1 MKVKKLRKVV
11 FKMLIKRSNIAAILI
26 LSILSIVYVNCGGG
40 ESTTDTVKAGAGA
53 DKSVTERQ
61 GSGTGENETA
71 ALMTVVDGVKQWD
84 GRPKNI
90 AGGMLIAYKDEY
102 RATVEMETLGGEP
115 ANGKS
120 FKFDMWYS
128 HSPIFHNSALSF
140 TVNNFVFLAR
150 QEFYNGLTFHKVIPG
165 EMALTGDPPGE
176 LTGAG
181 YTFDNEVN
189 NKMRHT
195 GEGIISFYNEGL
207 DAKNKGTN
215 SSQWFIAYK
224 AFPEYDYY
232 DEEFYK
238 RDCASP
244 DINCYTPFG
253 MIFEGLDT
261 AKSIIEGDII
271 KSVTIEKLENDT
283 STLNLY
289 K

>member
-1 MKVKKLRKVV
+1 
-11 FKMLIKRSNIAAILI
+11 MLIKKSNIAVILI
-26 LSILSIVYVNCGGG
+26 LSILSIVYLNCGGG
-40 ESTTDTVKAGAGA
+40 ESTTDSVKAGAGA
-53 DKSVTERQ
+53 DRSVTERQ

-90 AGGMLIAYKDEY
+90 AGGMLIAYRDEY
-102 RATVEMETLGGEP
+102 RATVEMETVGGDL
-115 ANGKS
+115 ADGKS

-128 HSPIFHNSALSF
+128 DAPTFRLDAVNF

-150 QEFYNGLTFHKVIPG
+150 QGFYDGLTFHKVIAG
-165 EMALTGDPPGE
+165 EMALTGDPPGP

-189 NKMRHT
+189 NKMKHT

-207 DAKNKGTN
+207 DENNRGTN

-224 AFPEYDYY
+224 AFPEYNYY

-238 RDCASP
+238 RDCAQP
-244 DINCYTPFG
+244 DIKCYTPFG
-253 MIFEGLDT
+253 MIFEGLDI
-261 AKSIIEGDII
+261 AKSITEGDII
-271 KSVTIEKLENDT
+271 KTVTIEKLERGT
-283 STLNLY
+283 SNLPPGNR
-289 K
+289 

>member
-1 MKVKKLRKVV
+1 
-11 FKMLIKRSNIAAILI
+11 MLIKRSNIAAILI

-90 AGGMLIAYKDEY
+90 AGGMLIAYRDEY

-128 HSPIFHNSALSF
+128 DAPTFRLDAVNF

-232 DEEFYK
+232 DDEFYK

-271 KSVTIEKLENDT
+271 KSVTIEKLERGS
-283 STLNLY
+283 STLPPGNR
-289 K
+289 

>member
-1 MKVKKLRKVV
+1 
-11 FKMLIKRSNIAAILI
+11 MLIKKSNIAVILI
-26 LSILSIVYVNCGGG
+26 LSILSIVYLNCGGG
-40 ESTTDTVKAGAGA
+40 ESTTDSVKAGAGA

-90 AGGMLIAYKDEY
+90 AGGMLIAYRDEY
-102 RATVEMETLGGEP
+102 RATVEMETVGGDL
-115 ANGKS
+115 ADGKS

-128 HSPIFHNSALSF
+128 DAPTFRLDAVNF

-150 QEFYNGLTFHKVIPG
+150 QGFYDGLTFHKVIAG
-165 EMALTGDPPGE
+165 EMALTGDPPGP

-189 NKMRHT
+189 NKMKHT

-207 DAKNKGTN
+207 DENNRGTN

-224 AFPEYDYY
+224 AFPEYNYY

-244 DINCYTPFG
+244 DIKCYTPFG
-253 MIFEGLDT
+253 MIFEGLDI
-261 AKSIIEGDII
+261 AKSITEGDII
-271 KSVTIEKLENDT
+271 KTVTIEKLERGT
-283 STLNLY
+283 SNLPPGNR
-289 K
+289 

>member
-1 MKVKKLRKVV
+1 
-11 FKMLIKRSNIAAILI
+11 MLIKKSNIAVILI
-26 LSILSIVYVNCGGG
+26 LSILSIVYLNCGGG
-40 ESTTDTVKAGAGA
+40 ESTTDSVKAGAGA
-53 DKSVTERQ
+53 DRSVTERQ

-90 AGGMLIAYKDEY
+90 AGGMLIAYRDEY
-102 RATVEMETLGGEP
+102 RATVEMETVGGDP
-115 ANGKS
+115 ADGKS

-128 HSPIFHNSALSF
+128 DAPTFRLDAVNF

-150 QEFYNGLTFHKVIPG
+150 QGFYDGLTFHKVIAG
-165 EMALTGDPPGE
+165 EMALTGDPPGT

-189 NKMRHT
+189 NKMKHT

-207 DAKNKGTN
+207 DENNRGTN

-224 AFPEYDYY
+224 AFPEYNYY

-244 DINCYTPFG
+244 DIKCYTPFG
-253 MIFEGLDT
+253 MIFEGLDI
-261 AKSIIEGDII
+261 AKSITEGDII
-271 KSVTIEKLENDT
+271 KTVTIEKLERGT
-283 STLNLY
+283 SNLPPGNR
-289 K
+289 

>member
-1 MKVKKLRKVV
+1 
-11 FKMLIKRSNIAAILI
+11 MLIKKSNIAVILI
-26 LSILSIVYVNCGGG
+26 LSILSIVYLNCGGG
-40 ESTTDTVKAGAGA
+40 ESTTDSVKAGAGA

-90 AGGMLIAYKDEY
+90 AGGMLIAYRDEY
-102 RATVEMETLGGEP
+102 RATVEMETVGGDP
-115 ANGKS
+115 ADGKS

-128 HSPIFHNSALSF
+128 DAPTFRLDAVNF

-150 QEFYNGLTFHKVIPG
+150 QGFYDGLTFHKVIAG
-165 EMALTGDPPGE
+165 EMALTGDPPGP

-189 NKMRHT
+189 NKMKHT

-207 DAKNKGTN
+207 DENNRGTN
-215 SSQWFIAYK
+215 RSQWFIAYK
-224 AFPEYDYY
+224 AFPEYNYY

-244 DINCYTPFG
+244 DIKCYTPFG
-253 MIFEGLDT
+253 MIFEGLDI
-261 AKSIIEGDII
+261 AKSITEGDII
-271 KSVTIEKLENDT
+271 KTVTIEKLERGT
-283 STLNLY
+283 SNLPPGNR
-289 K
+289 

>member
-1 MKVKKLRKVV
+1 
-11 FKMLIKRSNIAAILI
+11 MLIKKSNIAVILI
-26 LSILSIVYVNCGGG
+26 LSILSIVYLNCGGG
-40 ESTTDTVKAGAGA
+40 ESTTDSVKAGAGA

-71 ALMTVVDGVKQWD
+71 ALMSVVDGVKQWD

-90 AGGMLIAYKDEY
+90 AGGMLIAYRDEY
-102 RATVEMETLGGEP
+102 RATVEMETVGGDP
-115 ANGKS
+115 ADGKS

-128 HSPIFHNSALSF
+128 DAPTFRLDAVNF

-150 QEFYNGLTFHKVIPG
+150 QGFYDGLTFHKVIAG
-165 EMALTGDPPGE
+165 EMALTGDPPGP

-189 NKMRHT
+189 NKMKHT

-207 DAKNKGTN
+207 DENNRGTN

-224 AFPEYDYY
+224 AFPEYNYY

-244 DINCYTPFG
+244 DIKCYTPFG
-253 MIFEGLDT
+253 MIFEGLDI
-261 AKSIIEGDII
+261 AKSITEGDII
-271 KSVTIEKLENDT
+271 KTVTIEKLERGT
-283 STLNLY
+283 SNLPPGNR
-289 K
+289 

>member
-1 MKVKKLRKVV
+1 M
-11 FKMLIKRSNIAAILI
+11 FIFFIIN
-26 LSILSIVYVNCGGG
+26 ILSIVYLNCGGG
-40 ESTTDTVKAGAGA
+40 ESTTESVKAGAGA
-53 DKSVTERQ
+53 DRSVTERQ
-61 GSGTGENETA
+61 GSGTGENETS

-90 AGGMLIAYKDEY
+90 AGGMLIAYRDEY
-102 RATVEMETLGGEP
+102 RAIVEMETVGGEP
-115 ANGKS
+115 ADGKS

-128 HSPIFHNSALSF
+128 DAPTFRLDAVNF

-150 QEFYNGLTFHKVIPG
+150 QGFYDGLTFHKVVAG
-165 EMALTGDPPGE
+165 EMALTGDPPGP

-189 NKMRHT
+189 NKMRHSE
-195 GEGIISFYNEGL
+195 EGIISFYNEGL
-207 DAKNKGTN
+207 DENNKGTN

-232 DEEFYK
+232 DEELYK
-238 RDCASP
+238 RDCTQP
-244 DINCYTPFG
+244 DIKCYTPFG
-253 MIFEGLDT
+253 MIFEGLDIS
-261 AKSIIEGDII
+261 KSIIEGDII
-271 KSVTIEKLENDT
+271 KTVYIEKLESDT

>member
-1 MKVKKLRKVV
+1 
-11 FKMLIKRSNIAAILI
+11 MLIKKSNIAVILI
-26 LSILSIVYVNCGGG
+26 LSILSIVYLNCGGG
-40 ESTTDTVKAGAGA
+40 ESTTDSVKAGAGA
-53 DKSVTERQ
+53 DRSVTERQ

-90 AGGMLIAYKDEY
+90 AGGMLIAYRDEY
-102 RATVEMETLGGEP
+102 RATVEMETVGGDP
-115 ANGKS
+115 ADGKS

-128 HSPIFHNSALSF
+128 DAPTFRLDAVNF

-150 QEFYNGLTFHKVIPG
+150 QGFYDGLTFHKVIAG
-165 EMALTGDPPGE
+165 EMALTGDPPGP

-189 NKMRHT
+189 NKMKHT

-207 DAKNKGTN
+207 DENNRGTN

-224 AFPEYDYY
+224 AFPEYNYY

-244 DINCYTPFG
+244 DIKCYTPFG
-253 MIFEGLDT
+253 MIFEGLDI
-261 AKSIIEGDII
+261 AKSITEGDII
-271 KSVTIEKLENDT
+271 KTVTIEKLERGT
-283 STLNLY
+283 SNLPPGNR
-289 K
+289 

>member
-1 MKVKKLRKVV
+1 
-11 FKMLIKRSNIAAILI
+11 MLIKRSNIAVILI

-90 AGGMLIAYKDEY
+90 AGGMLIAYRDEY

-128 HSPIFHNSALSF
+128 DAPTFRLDAVNF

-271 KSVTIEKLENDT
+271 KSVTIEKLERGS
-283 STLNLY
+283 STLPPGNR
-289 K
+289 

>member
-1 MKVKKLRKVV
+1 
-11 FKMLIKRSNIAAILI
+11 MLIKKSNIAVILI
-26 LSILSIVYVNCGGG
+26 LSILSIVYLNCGGG
-40 ESTTDTVKAGAGA
+40 ESTTDSVKAGAGA

-90 AGGMLIAYKDEY
+90 AGGMLIAYRDEY
-102 RATVEMETLGGEP
+102 RATVEMETVGGDP
-115 ANGKS
+115 AEGKS

-128 HSPIFHNSALSF
+128 DAPTFRLDAVNF

-150 QEFYNGLTFHKVIPG
+150 QGFYDGLTFHKVIAG
-165 EMALTGDPPGE
+165 EMALTGDPPGP

-189 NKMRHT
+189 NKMRHSE
-195 GEGIISFYNEGL
+195 EGIISFYNEGL
-207 DAKNKGTN
+207 DENNKGTN

-232 DEEFYK
+232 DEELYK
-238 RDCASP
+238 RDCAQP
-244 DINCYTPFG
+244 DIKCYTPFG
-253 MIFEGLDT
+253 MIFEGLDI
-261 AKSIIEGDII
+261 AKSITEGDII
-271 KSVTIEKLENDT
+271 KTVTIEKLERGT
-283 STLNLY
+283 SNLPPGNR
-289 K
+289 

>member
-1 MKVKKLRKVV
+1 
-11 FKMLIKRSNIAAILI
+11 MLIKKSNIAVILI
-26 LSILSIVYVNCGGG
+26 LSILSIVYLNCGGG
-40 ESTTDTVKAGAGA
+40 ESTTDSVKAGAGA
-53 DKSVTERQ
+53 DRSVTERQ

-90 AGGMLIAYKDEY
+90 AGGMLIAYRDEY
-102 RATVEMETLGGEP
+102 RATVEMETVAGDP
-115 ANGKS
+115 AGGKS

-128 HSPIFHNSALSF
+128 DAPTFRLDAVNF

-150 QEFYNGLTFHKVIPG
+150 QGFYDGLTFHKVIAG
-165 EMALTGDPPGE
+165 EMALTGDPPGP

-189 NKMRHT
+189 NKMKHT

-207 DAKNKGTN
+207 DENNRGTN

-224 AFPEYDYY
+224 AFPEYNYY

-244 DINCYTPFG
+244 DIKCYTPFG
-253 MIFEGLDT
+253 MIFEGLDI
-261 AKSIIEGDII
+261 AKSITEGDII
-271 KSVTIEKLENDT
+271 KTVTIEKLERGT
-283 STLNLY
+283 SNLPPGNR
-289 K
+289 

>member
-1 MKVKKLRKVV
+1 
-11 FKMLIKRSNIAAILI
+11 MLIKKSNIAVILI
-26 LSILSIVYVNCGGG
+26 LSILSIVYLNCGGG
-40 ESTTDTVKAGAGA
+40 ESTTDSVKAGAGA
-53 DKSVTERQ
+53 DRSVTERQ

-90 AGGMLIAYKDEY
+90 AGGMLIAYRDEY
-102 RATVEMETLGGEP
+102 RATVEMETVGGDL
-115 ANGKS
+115 ADGKS

-128 HSPIFHNSALSF
+128 DAPTFRLDAVNF

-150 QEFYNGLTFHKVIPG
+150 QGFYDGLTFHKVIAG
-165 EMALTGDPPGE
+165 EMALTGDPPGP

-189 NKMRHT
+189 NKMKHT

-207 DAKNKGTN
+207 DENNRGTN

-224 AFPEYDYY
+224 AFPEYNYY

-238 RDCASP
+238 RDCAQP
-244 DINCYTPFG
+244 DIKCYTPFG
-253 MIFEGLDT
+253 MIFEGLDIS
-261 AKSIIEGDII
+261 KSIIVGQII
-271 KSVTIEKLENDT
+271 KTVYIEKHERGT
-283 STLNLY
+283 STLPPGNR
-289 K
+289 

>member
-1 MKVKKLRKVV
+1 
-11 FKMLIKRSNIAAILI
+11 MLIKKSNIAVILI

-232 DEEFYK
+232 DEELYK

-271 KSVTIEKLENDT
+271 KSVTIEKLERGS
-283 STLNLY
+283 STLPPGNR
-289 K
+289 

>member
-1 MKVKKLRKVV
+1 
-11 FKMLIKRSNIAAILI
+11 MLIKKSNIAVILI
-26 LSILSIVYVNCGGG
+26 LSILSIVYLNCGGG
-40 ESTTDTVKAGAGA
+40 ESTTDSVKAGAGA
-53 DKSVTERQ
+53 DRSVTERQ

-90 AGGMLIAYKDEY
+90 AGGMLIAYRDEY
-102 RATVEMETLGGEP
+102 RATVEMETVGGDL
-115 ANGKS
+115 ADGKS

-128 HSPIFHNSALSF
+128 DAPTFRLDAVNF

-150 QEFYNGLTFHKVIPG
+150 QGFYDGLTFHKVIAG
-165 EMALTGDPPGE
+165 EMALTGDPPGP

-189 NKMRHT
+189 NKMKHT

-207 DAKNKGTN
+207 DENNRGTN

-224 AFPEYDYY
+224 AFPEYNYY

-244 DINCYTPFG
+244 DIKCYTPFG
-253 MIFEGLDT
+253 MIFEGLDI
-261 AKSIIEGDII
+261 AKSITEGDII
-271 KSVTIEKLENDT
+271 KTVTIEKLERGT
-283 STLNLY
+283 SNLPPGNR
-289 K
+289 

>member
-1 MKVKKLRKVV
+1 
-11 FKMLIKRSNIAAILI
+11 MLIKKSNIAVILI
-26 LSILSIVYVNCGGG
+26 LSILSIVYLNCGGG
-40 ESTTDTVKAGAGA
+40 ESTTDSVKAGAGA

-90 AGGMLIAYKDEY
+90 AGGMLIAYRDEY
-102 RATVEMETLGGEP
+102 RATVEMETVGGDP
-115 ANGKS
+115 AEGKS

-128 HSPIFHNSALSF
+128 DAPTFRLDAVNF

-150 QEFYNGLTFHKVIPG
+150 QGFYDGLTFHKVIAG
-165 EMALTGDPPGE
+165 EMALTGDPPGP

-189 NKMRHT
+189 NKMKHT

-207 DAKNKGTN
+207 DENNRGTN

-224 AFPEYDYY
+224 AFPEYNYY

-244 DINCYTPFG
+244 DIKCYTPFG
-253 MIFEGLDT
+253 MIFEGLDI
-261 AKSIIEGDII
+261 AKSITEGDII
-271 KSVTIEKLENDT
+271 KTVTIEKLERGT
-283 STLNLY
+283 SNLPPGNR
-289 K
+289 

>member
-1 MKVKKLRKVV
+1 
-11 FKMLIKRSNIAAILI
+11 MLIKKSNIAVILV
-26 LSILSIVYVNCGGG
+26 LSILSIVYLNCGGG
-40 ESTTDTVKAGAGA
+40 ESTTDSVKAGAGA
-53 DKSVTERQ
+53 DRSVTERQ

-90 AGGMLIAYKDEY
+90 AGGMLIAYRDEY
-102 RATVEMETLGGEP
+102 RATVEMETVGGDP
-115 ANGKS
+115 ADGKS

-128 HSPIFHNSALSF
+128 DAPTFRLDAVNF

-150 QEFYNGLTFHKVIPG
+150 QGFYDGLTFHKVIAG
-165 EMALTGDPPGE
+165 EMALTGDPPGP

-189 NKMRHT
+189 NKMKHT

-207 DAKNKGTN
+207 DENNRGTN

-224 AFPEYDYY
+224 AFPEYNYY

-244 DINCYTPFG
+244 DIKCYTPFG
-253 MIFEGLDT
+253 MIFEGLDI
-261 AKSIIEGDII
+261 AKSITEGDII
-271 KSVTIEKLENDT
+271 KTVTIEKLERGT
-283 STLNLY
+283 SNLPPGNR
-289 K
+289 

>member
-1 MKVKKLRKVV
+1 
-11 FKMLIKRSNIAAILI
+11 MLIKRSNIAAILI

-90 AGGMLIAYKDEY
+90 AGGMLIAYRDEY

-128 HSPIFHNSALSF
+128 DAPTFRLDAVNF

-232 DEEFYK
+232 DEELYK